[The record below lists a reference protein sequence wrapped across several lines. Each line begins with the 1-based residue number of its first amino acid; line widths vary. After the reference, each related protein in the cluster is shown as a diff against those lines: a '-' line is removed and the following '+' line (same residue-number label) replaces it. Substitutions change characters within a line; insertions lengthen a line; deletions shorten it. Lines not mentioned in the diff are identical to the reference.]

1 MIPSSARRIGTD
13 PSLPRNNSIG
23 DLLDSSALPITPQA
37 ARAHAYTVAAA
48 SGSSFL
54 SAMRLLPRHRREAM
68 FAVYAFCR
76 EVDDIADDPLP
87 QPVKIIRLAEWR
99 HEVERLYAGQPTTP
113 TGCALLGPVRA
124 FDLAR
129 EDFLAV
135 IDGMEM
141 DATESMCGP
150 EMAVLRL
157 YCGRVAGAV
166 GLLSIRIFGD
176 PSIHARNVAISLG
189 EALQLTNI
197 LRDIHEDAARGRL
210 YLPRELLQRH
220 GVPADD
226 AAAALGHPSLPAVC
240 ADLALIARQRF
251 AEASDAMLQCRR
263 TAMRPARIMMHMY
276 LRILNE
282 LERRGWTRLD
292 QRVRIPTL
300 TKLAI
305 VLRHGIL

>member
-1 MIPSSARRIGTD
+1 MTSSVSERVPA
-13 PSLPRNNSIG
+13 PALPRDTTPG
-23 DLLDSSALPITPQA
+23 KTDGLPDMPVDPET
-37 ARAHAYTVAAA
+37 ARAHVHAVATA

-68 FAVYAFCR
+68 FAIYAFCR

-87 QPVKIIRLAEWR
+87 QAEKTARLSEWR
-99 HEVERLYAGQPTTP
+99 REIDRLYSGRPTTP
-113 TGCALLGPVRA
+113 TGCALLGPIRE

-129 EDFLAV
+129 EDLIAL

-141 DATESMCGP
+141 DATESMRGP
-150 EMAVLRL
+150 DITTLQL
-157 YCGRVAGAV
+157 YCARVAGAV

-176 PSIHARNVAISLG
+176 ASTQARTVAIALG

-197 LRDIHEDAARGRL
+197 LRDVHEDAMRGRL
-210 YLPRELLQRH
+210 YLPRELLDRH
-220 GVPADD
+220 GVPNGD
-226 AAAALGHPSLPAVC
+226 AAVALMHPALPRVC
-240 ADLALIARQRF
+240 EDLAVIARQRF
-251 AEASDAMLQCRR
+251 VEAEAAMAECRR

-276 LRILNE
+276 RRILDG

-292 QRVRIPTL
+292 QRVRVPTL

-305 VLRHGIL
+305 LLRHGII